1 MKVIKREQEQ
11 EQDAISLD
19 PSMDRKAI
27 WITIHGK
34 TQKDNRVSLLSLDEA
49 KVLADALVHQ
59 ALELERKANRPITP

>member
-1 MKVIKREQEQ
+1 MKIIKREQ
-11 EQDAISLD
+11 EQDAISLE
-19 PSMDRKAI
+19 PSMDRNAI

-34 TQKDNRVSLLSLDEA
+34 TREENRVSLLSLDEA